1 MAGKEMEGNEEQRRA
16 AAREARRE
24 GSTPSAEKVTT
35 GASKQPSHLSR
46 HVPHEEKVA
55 RRHEGKQQWQAEWEA
70 AARQR
75 HHGDAEPEVSPFAG
89 RGRPGY
95 TEAHE
100 QVFAA
105 VAAAQAANGGD
116 AVDLDEV
123 ARGSGFPP
131 DQTRALLHDLAEVDH
146 LVTIL
151 QGTGTPDLGNRF
163 EVKLRL

>member
-1 MAGKEMEGNEEQRRA
+1 MAGKEVEGNEEQRRA

-24 GSTPSAEKVTT
+24 GLAPSAEKVTT

-55 RRHEGKQQWQAEWEA
+55 RRHEGKQQWLAAWEA
-70 AARQR
+70 AGRQQ
-75 HHGDAEPEVSPFAG
+75 HHGDAEPRVSPYAG

-100 QVFAA
+100 QVFGAL
-105 VAAAQAANGGD
+105 AAAQAANGGD
-116 AVDLDEV
+116 AVYLDEV
-123 ARGSGFPP
+123 ASGSGLPP

-151 QGTGTPDLGNRF
+151 QGTGPRDLGDRF
-163 EVKLRL
+163 ELKPRL